1 MATYLLK
8 KSYRLKNLKEINFK
22 DLWGDHGV
30 FTTMWIFG
38 KPPKILFFESHI
50 RNLIKSLDRYR
61 IVKKS
66 LKKDILKILNIN
78 LSKNK
83 RYNHLLRIALN
94 KKVISISL
102 RKRIKP
108 KLSFNLK
115 LVNLR
120 REKPQYKNLK
130 YKKILSHLAKL
141 DNSKSDIGLV
151 VNDKILETGTSNL
164 LFVKKQQIFTP
175 IKNYYEGNTYK
186 FFKSKIKKISRK
198 DILIKDL
205 NDFEEII
212 VIGSGKGVT
221 SVKSIKEINWKRKSL
236 SKFKEFSKY
245 YNFAIKNC
253 NHHKF

>member
-8 KSYRLKNLKEINFK
+8 KSYQLKNLKEVSFK

-38 KPPKILFFESHI
+38 KPTKILFFEKHI
-50 RNLIKSLDRYR
+50 KNLIKSLKSYG
-61 IVKKS
+61 IIKKS

-108 KLSFNLK
+108 KLDFNLK
-115 LVNLR
+115 LVNLK

-130 YKKILSHLAKL
+130 YKKILSHLFKL

-151 VNDKILETGTSNL
+151 S
-164 LFVKKQQIFTP
+164 
-175 IKNYYEGNTYK
+175 
-186 FFKSKIKKISRK
+186 
-198 DILIKDL
+198 
-205 NDFEEII
+205 
-212 VIGSGKGVT
+212 
-221 SVKSIKEINWKRKSL
+221 
-236 SKFKEFSKY
+236 
-245 YNFAIKNC
+245 
-253 NHHKF
+253 